1 MAWYLVVAT
10 GVISAVV
17 GGLVQYFRDRKLAD
31 ATLRIQHRHDERKK
45 LRELESRY
53 MGRVLE
59 AALDWDRRMTQ
70 IYKGAYK
77 DLDPPDEERT
87 ETKYYYFHSVIFR
100 FLQLTAIARR
110 FEAEAFYIDPKIVAT
125 PRDFDL
131 LRYAKAFLWVMIH
144 AELSPKDGLPGKDH
158 FRSDAF
164 RPLLDLCYS
173 TPKEGEGEDAK
184 PLLPET
190 RSRDGELIFDLR
202 RFWALL
208 SLDDPIHKGY
218 VDELLE
224 FFDGVC
230 PDDYDGDRQRRR
242 WDRLVALHLLCLA
255 FIDTRGYTWHHR
267 DIDDQAQTAI
277 GMLLYPDN
285 LQDEFDV
292 WLPRLGLGADESMK
306 KVWGWLEEAA
316 KRCRDQTPAKREERI
331 LELVGRNGSESEPA
345 DPALSATR

>member
-1 MAWYLVVAT
+1 VAWYLVVAT
-10 GVISAVV
+10 GAFSAIL
-17 GGLVQYFRDRKLAD
+17 GGLVQYARDRKLAD
-31 ATLRIQHRHDERKK
+31 ATLEIQHKHDERRK

-70 IYKGAYK
+70 IYDGAYK
-77 DLDPPDEERT
+77 DLNPPGDRRDGQ
-87 ETKYYYFHSVIFR
+87 YYYFHSVIFR

-110 FEAEAFYIDPKIVAT
+110 FEAEAFYIDPRIVAT

-173 TPKEGEGEDAK
+173 TPRDGEGENAK

-202 RFWALL
+202 RFWALVAL
-208 SLDDPIHKGY
+208 EDPVHKGY
-218 VDELLE
+218 VKELLD
-224 FFDGVC
+224 FFEGIC
-230 PDDYDGDRQRRR
+230 PDDWDGDRQRRR

-255 FIDTRGYTWHHR
+255 FIDSRGYAWHHR
-267 DIDDQAQTAI
+267 DIDEQAETAI
-277 GMLLYPDN
+277 GLLLYPET
-285 LQDEFDV
+285 LHHEFGV
-292 WLPRLGLGADESMK
+292 WLPRLGLGADERMNT
-306 KVWGWLEEAA
+306 VRDLLEQAA
-316 KRCRDQTPAKREERI
+316 ARYRKQTPAQREDRVLALIRGE
-331 LELVGRNGSESEPA
+331 GKPPEPA
-345 DPALSATR
+345 EALVSAPR

>member
-1 MAWYLVVAT
+1 VAWYLVVAT
-10 GVISAVV
+10 GAFSAIL

-31 ATLRIQHRHDERKK
+31 ATLRIQHKHEERRK

-53 MGRVLE
+53 MGRVLD

-70 IYKGAYK
+70 IYQGAYK
-77 DLDPPDEERT
+77 DLNPPGDRRDGE
-87 ETKYYYFHSVIFR
+87 YYYFHSVIFR

-110 FEAEAFYIDPKIVAT
+110 FEAEAFYIDPSIVAT

-144 AELSPKDGLPGKDH
+144 AELSPQDGLPGKDH

-173 TPKEGEGEDAK
+173 TPRDGEGENAK

-208 SLDDPIHKGY
+208 ALDDSAHNGY
-218 VDELLE
+218 VNELLD
-224 FFDGVC
+224 FFQGIC
-230 PDDYDGDRQRRR
+230 PDDWDGDRQRRR

-255 FIDTRGYTWHHR
+255 FIDTRGYAWHHR
-267 DIDDQAQTAI
+267 DIDEQARTAI
-277 GMLLYPDN
+277 DLLLYPEA
-285 LQDEFDV
+285 LQHEFDV
-292 WLPRLGLGADESMK
+292 WLPRLGLGADERMTR
-306 KVWGWLEEAA
+306 VRGWLGQAA
-316 KRCRDQTPAKREERI
+316 QRFGGQTPAERERRV
-331 LELVGRNGSESEPA
+331 LALVRSNGTPPEPA
-345 DPALSATR
+345 DALMSVAR

>member
-1 MAWYLVVAT
+1 MAWYFVILT
-10 GVISAVV
+10 GAIGAVV
-17 GGLVQYFRDRKLAD
+17 GGLVQYARDRQLAD
-31 ATLRIQHRHDERKK
+31 YTLRLQHKHEERKK

-53 MGRVLE
+53 MGRMLE

-87 ETKYYYFHSVIFR
+87 LTKYYYFHSVIFR

-110 FEAEAFYIDPKIVAT
+110 FEAEAFYIDPEIVAT

-144 AELSPKDGLPGKDH
+144 AELSPDDGLPGKDH

-164 RPLLDLCYS
+164 RPLLDLCYG
-173 TPKEGEGEDAK
+173 TPEAGEGEKAR

-190 RSRDGELIFDLR
+190 RSRDDELIFDLR

-208 SLDDPIHKGY
+208 ALNDPMHKGY
-218 VDELLE
+218 VDELLG
-224 FFDGVC
+224 FFDGVR
-230 PDDYDGDRQRRR
+230 PDDHDGERQRRR

-255 FIDTRGYTWHHR
+255 FIDTRGYAWHHR
-267 DIDDQAQTAI
+267 NIDDQARTAI

-285 LQDEFDV
+285 LWDEFVV
-292 WLPRLGLGADESMK
+292 WLPRLGLGADERMNRVRS
-306 KVWGWLEEAA
+306 WLEEAA
-316 KRCRDQTPAKREERI
+316 KQYRGQPDAERERRV
-331 LELVGRNGSESEPA
+331 LELVESNGTRPEAGEEA
-345 DPALSATR
+345 VSAAR